1 MESEQFNTFFDLK
14 DHGKSQLI
22 IHGSNGLEKINIED
36 VYFIEKDNDNTIV
49 HLYEDEIVTDR
60 SFEEIT
66 GLFPKK
72 IFIQVS
78 KFYVINTT
86 KVFAVKYPEVII
98 ADKMTVIS
106 VDKEYREMIR
116 TINSE
121 LGEIVDN
128 E

>member
-1 MESEQFNTFFDLK
+1 
-14 DHGKSQLI
+14 
-22 IHGSNGLEKINIED
+22 
-36 VYFIEKDNDNTIV
+36 
-49 HLYEDEIVTDR
+49 
-60 SFEEIT
+60 
-66 GLFPKK
+66 LFPKK
-72 IFIQVS
+72 SFVQVS

-86 KVFAVKYPEVII
+86 KVFAVKYPEIII